1 MSGKLNPK
9 QAAAAAQLGAKL
21 GAQSGKV
28 LDTMRLLSQGKKG
41 GKTFITEEQNAPTTT
56 ITITNDDKAGGTAG
70 GTAVANAVA
79 NVLFINPVMADFLS
93 DVYGSKAAF
102 LEKMGATHIA
112 YELEA
117 APEESPIRLRCNDQG
132 RNLYS
137 LLGYSFIA
145 PIRFLSMQMESSR
158 VSTGLPD
165 SGNFSTNFKTVWWSP
180 FHVPQ
185 EEFLPLRKFQ
195 NSAINSPQYLD
206 VNFKKEGFPVLL
218 GDQHFF
224 VMSVRPGSQIVTTF
238 TTGYAFDKSQYL
250 YRSIKEADAVLPS
263 FSNVGQ

>member
-1 MSGKLNPK
+1 MSGKLTQK

-41 GKTFITEEQNAPTTT
+41 GKTFITEEHNAPTTT
-56 ITITNDDKAGGTAG
+56 ITITNDDKTA
-70 GTAVANAVA
+70 AAPMD
-79 NVLFINPVMADFLS
+79 VLFIPKSFESMMELI
-93 DVYGSKAAF
+93 YGSKAAV
-102 LEKMGATHIA
+102 LERFGATHYA
-112 YELEA
+112 SDLEGA
-117 APEESPIRLRCNDQG
+117 SDTAEQKIRCNDQG
-132 RNLYS
+132 RNFLS
-137 LLGYSFIA
+137 LTMYATFS
-145 PIRFLSMQMESSR
+145 PIRFLAMQMESRKISN
-158 VSTGLPD
+158 GLPD
-165 SGNFSTNFKTVWWSP
+165 TGNFNTNFKTIWWSP

-195 NSAINSPQYLD
+195 NSRINSPQYLD

-218 GDQHFF
+218 SNQHVF
-224 VMSVRPGSQIVTTF
+224 VMSVRPGSELVVTF
-238 TTGYAFDKSQYL
+238 TTGYAFDAAQYL

>member
-1 MSGKLNPK
+1 MSGKLTPK

-56 ITITNDDKAGGTAG
+56 ITITNDDKTA
-70 GTAVANAVA
+70 TVQMD
-79 NVLFINPVMADFLS
+79 VLFIPPMLEGIMES
-93 DVYGSKAAF
+93 IYGSKANVLAKF
-102 LEKMGATHIA
+102 GATHYA
-112 YELEA
+112 SDLEEAVDA
-117 APEESPIRLRCNDQG
+117 AEQKIRCNDQG
-132 RNLYS
+132 RNLIS
-137 LLGYSFIA
+137 LTMYAAFS
-145 PIRFLSMQMESSR
+145 PIRFLAMQMESRKISN
-158 VSTGLPD
+158 GLPD
-165 SGNFSTNFKTVWWSP
+165 TGNFNTNFKTIWWSP

-218 GDQHFF
+218 SVQHLF
-224 VMSVRPGSQIVTTF
+224 VMSVRPGSELVVTF
-238 TTGYAFDKSQYL
+238 TTGYAFDPAQYL

>member
-1 MSGKLNPK
+1 MSGKLTPK

-56 ITITNDDKAGGTAG
+56 ITITNDNKAA
-70 GTAVANAVA
+70 AIQMD
-79 NVLFINPVMADFLS
+79 VLFISEIFANVMES
-93 DVYGSKAAF
+93 IYGTKEAVLAKF
-102 LEKMGATHIA
+102 GATHFAYDLEGAGDIA
-112 YELEA
+112 EQK
-117 APEESPIRLRCNDQG
+117 IRCNDQG
-132 RNLYS
+132 RNLIS
-137 LLGYSFIA
+137 LLQYASFS
-145 PIRFLSMQMESSR
+145 PLRFLAMQMESRKISN
-158 VSTGLPD
+158 GLPD
-165 SGNFSTNFKTVWWSP
+165 TGNFNTNFKTIWWSP

-206 VNFKKEGFPVLL
+206 VNFKKEAFPVLL

-224 VMSVRPGSQIVTTF
+224 VMSVRPGSELVVTF

>member
-1 MSGKLNPK
+1 MSGKLTPK

-56 ITITNDDKAGGTAG
+56 ITMINDDKHDAAS
-70 GTAVANAVA
+70 VANI
-79 NVLFINPVMADFLS
+79 LFINPVMAEFLS
-93 DVYGSKAAF
+93 DVYGSKNEF
-102 LEKMGATHIA
+102 LKKMGATHIA

-117 APEESPIRLRCNDQG
+117 APDESPLKIRCNDQG

-158 VSTGLPD
+158 LQNGLPD
-165 SGNFSTNFKTVWWSP
+165 SGNFSTNFKTIWWSP

-206 VNFKKEGFPVLL
+206 VNFKKEAFPVLL